1 MMLLLLAFFLLCSA
15 FFSLSEMALVGL
27 SKLRLRHM
35 VGQKVRNAAT
45 LDRLVKRIDDVI
57 ASLVVANNFV
67 QSAVSSIGAALCI
80 RWIGPEWGV
89 LLATFLIGALILF
102 FGEVTPKVLALRRT
116 DRVALWAAPVLRVFL
131 VVMGPTARI
140 FISATNRLLR
150 LFGVEPGTRSP
161 LITAE
166 EIKIMIEVGKEQ
178 GVLGEDER
186 TLLHRIFEFGDLK
199 VADVM
204 VPREKMVMVKE
215 GATHEEVLTLLTEQ
229 GHSRIPVY
237 RETPDKVIGIIYA
250 QEMLHIWREGWL
262 IVLHDLI
269 HPPFEVPPD
278 RRVSD
283 LLREFQK
290 RHLQIA
296 IVVDSAGKCLGMV
309 TLEDLIEEIVG
320 ELEERTPLGG

>member
-1 MMLLLLAFFLLCSA
+1 MMLLLLAFFLLCAA
-15 FFSLSEMALVGL
+15 FFSLSEMALVGM

-35 VGQKVRNAAT
+35 VGQKVKNAAT
-45 LDRLVKRIDDVI
+45 LDHLIKRMDDVI

-80 RWIGPEWGV
+80 RWIGVERGV

-102 FGEVTPKVLALRRT
+102 FGEVTPKVLALRRP
-116 DRVALWAAPVLRVFL
+116 DRVALWAAPALRVIL
-131 VVMGPTARI
+131 AVMGPLARV
-140 FISATNRLLR
+140 FTGATNRLLR
-150 LFGVEPGTRSP
+150 LFGVEPGRRSP
-161 LITAE
+161 LITEE

-178 GVLGEDER
+178 GVVGEDER
-186 TLLHRIFEFGDLK
+186 NLLHRIFEFGDLK
-199 VADVM
+199 VEDVM
-204 VPREKMVMVKE
+204 VPREKMVTVHE
-215 GATHEEVLTLLTEQ
+215 GATHDEVLTVLTEQ

-237 RETPDKVIGIIYA
+237 RDSEKKVVGIIYA

-262 IVLHDLI
+262 ITLQDLI
-269 HPPFEVPPD
+269 HPPFEVFPE

-283 LLREFQK
+283 LLGEFQK

-296 IVVDSAGKCLGMV
+296 IVVDPSGHCLGLV

-320 ELEERTPLGG
+320 EIEELSP

>member
-1 MMLLLLAFFLLCSA
+1 MLFLLAFLLLCSA

-35 VGQKVRNAAT
+35 VGQKVRNAAL
-45 LDRLVKRIDDVI
+45 LDRLVKHIDDAI

-67 QSAVSSIGAALCI
+67 NAAVSSVGAALCI
-80 RWIGPEWGV
+80 RWVGPEWGV
-89 LLATFLIGALILF
+89 VLAALLMGTLILF

-116 DRVALWAAPVLRVFL
+116 DRVALWAAPALRVVL
-131 VVMGPTARI
+131 AVMGPVARI
-140 FISATNRLLR
+140 FTGASNRLLR
-150 LFGVEPGTRSP
+150 AFGVEPGHRSP
-161 LITAE
+161 LITEE

-199 VADVM
+199 VEDVM
-204 VPREKMVMVKE
+204 VPREKVVMVHE
-215 GATHEEVLTLLTEQ
+215 RATHEEVLTVLTEE

-237 RETPDKVIGIIYA
+237 RDSPDRVVGVIHA

-262 IVLHDLI
+262 IVLHDLM
-269 HPPFEVPPD
+269 HPPFEVSPD
-278 RRVSD
+278 QRVSD
-283 LLREFQK
+283 LLAEFQK

-296 IVVDSAGKCLGMV
+296 VVVDTAGKCLGLV

-320 ELEERTPLGG
+320 ELEEISP

>member
-1 MMLLLLAFFLLCSA
+1 MMLFLLAFFLLCAA
-15 FFSLSEMALVGL
+15 FFSLSEMAMVGM

-35 VGQKVRNAAT
+35 VGQKVKNAAI
-45 LDRLVKRIDDVI
+45 LGHLVKHIDDVI

-80 RWIGPEWGV
+80 RWFGPEWGI

-102 FGEVTPKVLALRRT
+102 FGEVTPKVLALRRP
-116 DRVALWAAPVLRVFL
+116 DRVALWAAPALRVIL
-131 VVMGPTARI
+131 AVMGPLARV
-140 FISATNRLLR
+140 FTGATNRLLR
-150 LFGVEPGTRSP
+150 LFGVEPGRRSP
-161 LITAE
+161 LITEE

-178 GVLGEDER
+178 GVVGEDER

-199 VADVM
+199 VEDVM
-204 VPREKMVMVKE
+204 VPREKMVTVHE
-215 GATHEEVLTLLTEQ
+215 GATHDEVLTVLTEQ

-237 RETPDKVIGIIYA
+237 RDSEKKVVGIIYA

-262 IVLHDLI
+262 ITLQDLI
-269 HPPFEVPPD
+269 HPPFEVFPE

-283 LLREFQK
+283 LLREFQ
-290 RHLQIA
+290 RRRVQIA
-296 IVVDSAGKCLGMV
+296 IVVDSEGHCLGMV

-320 ELEERTPLGG
+320 EIEELSP